1 MMYCLPSTLKVSVLA
16 LSPLSDVDAPF
27 AQWSKEQVCAWLQE
41 QGLGL
46 HVAQAQQWIRSGFT
60 LLQASQHD
68 LEKVGRLSGASRRR
82 FTHSVF

>member
-1 MMYCLPSTLKVSVLA
+1 MLA

-68 LEKVGRLSGASRRR
+68 LEKVGWLSGASRRR
-82 FTHSVF
+82 FVHSVF